1 MEGFLSRVE
10 KFMEIRNLTRKE
22 VSEQL
27 GYSEEQFDQILHDEE
42 WPDIYIVIRLSR
54 LLKVSM
60 DYLLLGKEHFVDN
73 NSEISYEKV
82 EELVFLLEKYNLE
95 SFMDMEKWS
104 RIDKEGLIS
113 VNNKFYELL
122 SKAEER
128 KNRTQ

>member
-1 MEGFLSRVE
+1 
-10 KFMEIRNLTRKE
+10 MEIRNLTRKE